1 VDVELAIR
9 AIQGNA
15 ANGLPILSNREFKAA
30 VSTKDGESVGVAGL
44 ISKSEMKNLSGIP
57 GLSQL
62 PGGNYLVTD
71 NSRTINDAE
80 ILVVM
85 TPRIVGGVTTTN
97 LPAIALPSF
106 IQR

>member
-1 VDVELAIR
+1 LA
-9 AIQGNA
+9 
-15 ANGLPILSNREFKAA
+15 NREFKAM
-30 VSTKDGESVGVAGL
+30 VSTKSGESVGVAGL
-44 ISKSEMKNLSGIP
+44 ISKSEQKNLSGIP

-71 NSRTINDAE
+71 NTRTINDVE
-80 ILVVM
+80 VLVVM
-85 TPRIVGGVTTTN
+85 TPHIVGGVTTTN